1 MDTVTYDV
9 RIGHAPSIERKGHA
23 RVLTSSTA
31 QASFWSVCV
40 DSGFCF
46 HTCNLSYVNLSL

>member
-23 RVLTSSTA
+23 RAHFLHRSS
-31 QASFWSVCV
+31 FFLVRLC
-40 DSGFCF
+40 
-46 HTCNLSYVNLSL
+46 

>member
-1 MDTVTYDV
+1 MTYALVTPP
-9 RIGHAPSIERKGHA
+9 RSSERDM